1 MIIIERLLES
11 FLPPGLI
18 RDGLIGDLTEL
29 RARRKARTGSTRAEL
44 WYVKELLWAVM
55 RYAPTRAR
63 SVFVRRRT
71 PAEPTRLTARLVRGG
86 IAMLKHENSQI
97 LSSVRRGGGLAL
109 LWAGLAALV
118 YVPTA
123 TAGVTTSAV
132 AVLGFLSFAGG
143 LSLFAKAVKQEILDE
158 LRASVGDRP

>member
-1 MIIIERLLES
+1 MIIIERFLES

-29 RARRKARTGSTRAEL
+29 RARRRARTGFARAEL

-55 RYAPTRAR
+55 RYVPTTAK
-63 SVFVRRRT
+63 SVFGRRRI
-71 PAEPTRLTARLVRGG
+71 PAEPTRLAARLVRGG
-86 IAMLKHENSQI
+86 SAMVKQNSEI

-132 AVLGFLSFAGG
+132 AVLGFLSFAAG

-158 LRASVGDRP
+158 LPASAGGHP